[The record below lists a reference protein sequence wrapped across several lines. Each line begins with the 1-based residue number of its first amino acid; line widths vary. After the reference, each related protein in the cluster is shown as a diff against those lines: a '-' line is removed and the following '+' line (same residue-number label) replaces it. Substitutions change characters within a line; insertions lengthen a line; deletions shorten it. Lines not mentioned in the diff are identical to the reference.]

1 MTMNPALIVK
11 NPPPAVWR
19 WSVLVAISVAMFGN
33 YYVYDSIAPVAD
45 SLQRL
50 LGYTDTQIGTLNAI
64 YSLPNIIVVLIGGVI
79 VDRFGTRLSTL
90 LFAIICSIG
99 ALVTALSPAFPVM
112 AAGRLI
118 FGLGAESM
126 IVAITVAIGQWFV
139 GRQLGFAFGVNLSIA
154 RAGSY
159 SADYSTTWFKPL
171 YDQGWQPPLFLA
183 FGFSLIAIVACI
195 VYYLMDRR
203 VARNFDVPQASPSD
217 RFVWSDLWRFDRSFW
232 YVIGLCVTFY
242 SVIFPFRSTFAIKYF
257 QHAHG
262 VTLQEAGALNG
273 YVFLAAI
280 IATPALRAD
289 GRSARPSSRVHG
301 LRMFPARGGV
311 SDSRLHQRQPLDH
324 DGDDRYCVF
333 AGPGH
338 HLAGGALSGRTQT
351 SRHGLRADDD
361 GAGDGPDGD
370 QSARRRAERLLR
382 RERDQPSGLH
392 ADAVAV
398 PLPEPVRFRVCV
410 CAQSARDEPA
420 GPRPRSN
427 QGRSAR
433 IESDAPVA
441 PTLPF
446 PFELLI
452 AFHGVDDEAGDGAS
466 GVFAKDHRRA

>member
-1 MTMNPALIVK
+1 MTINPALAVK

-45 SLQRL
+45 QLQKL
-50 LGYTDTQIGTLNAI
+50 LGYSDTQIGTLNAI

-90 LFAIICSIG
+90 LFALVCSMG
-99 ALVTALSPAFPVM
+99 AFVTAVLPFESVFGSFPVM

-159 SADYSTTWFKPL
+159 SADYSTTWFKHL

-183 FGFSLIAIVACI
+183 AGFSLIAVAACI
-195 VYYLMDRR
+195 VYYWMDRR
-203 VARNFDVPQASPSD
+203 VARSYDVPEPTPSD
-217 RFVWSDLWRFDRSFW
+217 RFVVSDLWRFDRSFW

-280 IATPALRAD
+280 VATPLFGLMADRVGHRAAFMAFGCFLLAAVFPILAYTNANLWITTVMIGIAFSLVPAIIWPAVPYLVEPNRLGTAYGLMTMVQAMGLTSINLLAGALNDYYGASDKNPAGYTPMLWLFLFLSLFGFVFAYALRV
-289 GRSARPSSRVHG
+289 RETSAQGHG
-301 LRMFPARGGV
+301 LETIKAGV
-311 SDSRLHQRQPLDH
+311 
-324 DGDDRYCVF
+324 
-333 AGPGH
+333 PG
-338 HLAGGALSGRTQT
+338 
-351 SRHGLRADDD
+351 
-361 GAGDGPDGD
+361 
-370 QSARRRAERLLR
+370 
-382 RERDQPSGLH
+382 
-392 ADAVAV
+392 
-398 PLPEPVRFRVCV
+398 
-410 CAQSARDEPA
+410 
-420 GPRPRSN
+420 
-427 QGRSAR
+427 
-433 IESDAPVA
+433 
-441 PTLPF
+441 
-446 PFELLI
+446 
-452 AFHGVDDEAGDGAS
+452 
-466 GVFAKDHRRA
+466 

>member
-1 MTMNPALIVK
+1 MATNPALVRK

-33 YYVYDSIAPVAD
+33 YYVYDSIAPVAE

-90 LFAIICSIG
+90 FFAIICAIG
-99 ALVTALSPAFPVM
+99 AMVTAMSPSFPVM

-118 FGLGAESM
+118 FGLGSESM
-126 IVAITVAIGQWFV
+126 IVAITVAIGQWFI

-171 YDQGWQPPLFLA
+171 YDQGWQPPLYLA
-183 FGFSLIAIVACI
+183 VGFALVAVVACI
-195 VYYLMDRR
+195 VYYFIDRR
-203 VARNFDVPQASPSD
+203 VARDYDVPQPSPSD

-232 YVIGLCVTFY
+232 YIIGLCVTYY

-280 IATPALRAD
+280 VATPLFGLMADRLGHRAAFMAFGCFLLAAVFPILAYTDANLWITTVMIGIAFSLVPAIIWPAVPYLVEPNRLGTAYGLMTMVQAMGLTSINLVAGALNDFYGASEKNPAGYTPMLWLFLFLSLFGFVFAYALRVRETGAQ
-289 GRSARPSSRVHG
+289 GHG
-301 LRMFPARGGV
+301 LEAIK
-311 SDSRLHQRQPLDH
+311 
-324 DGDDRYCVF
+324 
-333 AGPGH
+333 AGAPG
-338 HLAGGALSGRTQT
+338 
-351 SRHGLRADDD
+351 
-361 GAGDGPDGD
+361 
-370 QSARRRAERLLR
+370 
-382 RERDQPSGLH
+382 
-392 ADAVAV
+392 
-398 PLPEPVRFRVCV
+398 
-410 CAQSARDEPA
+410 
-420 GPRPRSN
+420 
-427 QGRSAR
+427 
-433 IESDAPVA
+433 
-441 PTLPF
+441 
-446 PFELLI
+446 
-452 AFHGVDDEAGDGAS
+452 
-466 GVFAKDHRRA
+466 